1 MATSRKDFQGRVLRK
16 GEIQRK
22 SDKRYVYTF
31 TDIFGK
37 RKSIYAT
44 TLKAL
49 RVKEDEL
56 KKDQLD
62 GLDVYLAKQATLN
75 FVFDRY
81 LSLKRNLRNK
91 TRINYEYMYNHF
103 VRYTIGKRKIADIRY
118 SDIKYFYQA
127 LIKESGVGIGTVQ
140 SIHTL
145 LHPTFEL
152 AVMDDIIRKNP
163 SKGVLAKVNK
173 IDGTDKGV
181 RHALTLG
188 QQRAF
193 MNYIKHH
200 QVFGHWTPLFVVFL
214 GTGCRVGEI
223 IGLRWEDIDFENR
236 LISVNHSV
244 VYCPK
249 PSSGTKKLKLQLSMP
264 KTKAGIRII
273 PMLDEVYE
281 ALRAE
286 YDYQS
291 EAGFNRTT
299 IEGMTG
305 FIFSNKAGNILNPAT
320 INKAIKRIVSSYN
333 AEEII
338 TAKKQHRD
346 PLIIPDFSCHHLR
359 HTFCTRLCEAEMNM
373 KVIQS
378 VMGHSNIKTTMDIYA
393 EATNE
398 KKTESFKDLTT
409 KYSLF

>member
-163 SKGVLAKVNK
+163 SKGVLAEVNK
-173 IDGTDKGV
+173 TDGTDKGV

-236 LISVNHSV
+236 LISINHSI

-249 PSSGTKKLKLQLSMP
+249 PGSRTKKSKLQLSMP
-264 KTKAGIRII
+264 KTKA
-273 PMLDEVYE
+273 V
-281 ALRAE
+281 
-286 YDYQS
+286 
-291 EAGFNRTT
+291 
-299 IEGMTG
+299 
-305 FIFSNKAGNILNPAT
+305 SNKDGNVCRPAT
-320 INKAIKRIVSSYN
+320 INMAIKRIVSSYN

-338 TAKKQHRD
+338 KARKQHRD

-373 KVIQS
+373 KVLQS

-398 KKTESFKDLTT
+398 KKIESFKDLTT
-409 KYSLF
+409 KYKLF

>member
-31 TDIFGK
+31 TDPLGK
-37 RKSIYAT
+37 RKSVYAT

-62 GLDVYLAKQATLN
+62 GLDVYLAQQATLN

-127 LIKESGVGIGTVQ
+127 LIKESEVGIGTVRN
-140 SIHTL
+140 IHVL

-163 SKGVLAKVNK
+163 SKGVYAEVKRT
-173 IDGTDKGV
+173 DGKNEGV

-193 MNYIKHH
+193 MNYIKQH
-200 QVFGHWTPLFVVFL
+200 QIYGHWTPLFVIFL

-236 LISVNHSV
+236 MISINHSI

-249 PSSGTKKLKLQLSMP
+249 PGSRTKKSELQLSMP
-264 KTKAGIRII
+264 KTEAGIRTI

-281 ALRAE
+281 VLRAE

-291 EAGFNRTT
+291 EAGFNSAS

-305 FIFSNKAGNILNPAT
+305 FIFSNREGNIHNPQA
-320 INKAIKRIVSSYN
+320 INMAIKRIISSYN

-338 TAKKQHRD
+338 KAKEQNRD

-359 HTFCTRLCEAEMNM
+359 HTFCTRLFEAQTSM
-373 KVIQS
+373 KVVQS
-378 VMGHSNIKTTMDIYA
+378 VMGHADIKTTMDIYA

-398 KKTESFKDLTT
+398 KKIETFKDLST

>member
-37 RKSIYAT
+37 RKSVYAT

-152 AVMDDIIRKNP
+152 AVMDDIIRRNP
-163 SKGVLAKVNK
+163 SKGVLAEVNK
-173 IDGTDKGV
+173 TDGTDKGV

-193 MNYIKHH
+193 MNYINSIR
-200 QVFGHWTPLFVVFL
+200 FLAIGPRCLLFFL
-214 GTGCRVGEI
+214 AQARVGGIEAC
-223 IGLRWEDIDFENR
+223 WEDIDFENR
-236 LISVNHSV
+236 LISINHSI

-249 PSSGTKKLKLQLSMP
+249 PGSRTKNQSYSFLCLRRKPALESYRCSTRCMRHSAQSMIISRKLDLTALQL
-264 KTKAGIRII
+264 K
-273 PMLDEVYE
+273 E
-281 ALRAE
+281 
-286 YDYQS
+286 
-291 EAGFNRTT
+291 
-299 IEGMTG
+299 
-305 FIFSNKAGNILNPAT
+305 
-320 INKAIKRIVSSYN
+320 
-333 AEEII
+333 
-338 TAKKQHRD
+338 
-346 PLIIPDFSCHHLR
+346 
-359 HTFCTRLCEAEMNM
+359 
-373 KVIQS
+373 
-378 VMGHSNIKTTMDIYA
+378 
-393 EATNE
+393 
-398 KKTESFKDLTT
+398 
-409 KYSLF
+409 